1 MQIHNLGFPRIGA
14 KRELKFSLEKY
25 WRGDISQTQ
34 FLAESKE
41 RRLSNW
47 QIQQDAGI
55 DLLPVGDFAHYD
67 HVLNTTLL
75 LGLVPE
81 RFTEHTH
88 DAEQADDHQSN
99 DLDKEF
105 RVARGQAPTG
115 CQCAASD
122 MTKWFNTNYHYIVP
136 ELSSAVVNNANTK
149 INVESL
155 ISQFKDAQ
163 KVSDNRKVV
172 LVGPITYL
180 FLSVVEANAAKGRV
194 VDNKA
199 SESEDKLALLPALLA
214 RYQQVLKQLSSSGV
228 EWLQIDEPV
237 LGLELDGQWQQAF
250 SQAYKTLEKGKL
262 KLLLTTYFASI
273 DHHID
278 LIKDLPFDGV
288 HLDTVAEKA
297 VAKNSTTK
305 STVANN
311 NNLSDIIE
319 RLPSDW
325 IISLG
330 VINGRN
336 IWKTDLVAVYQ
347 EIQPLYHQL
356 GERLWLAPS
365 CSLLHSPVDLTQEQ
379 KLDEEFKSWL
389 AFATQKCE
397 ELSLLK
403 QALISDNCD
412 EITLYSSAALARNV
426 SKRINNKAVQ
436 QRVNNLT
443 SQDYQRKESFEQRK
457 QIQQEALNLPLLPT
471 TTIGSFPQTGDIR
484 EVRAKWRRQEIN
496 DNEYQTLIKAE
507 IKGAI
512 ERQEAIGLDVLV
524 HGEAERNDMVE
535 YFGELLEGVAFTQ
548 FAWVQSYGSR
558 CVKPPIIFGDI
569 SRKKAMTVEWINYA
583 QSLTNKPVKAMLTG
597 PVTILAWS
605 FVRDD
610 LAREQVTKQ
619 IALAIS
625 DEVEDLIVSGT
636 KIIQIDEPAIREG
649 MPIKQSQWQHYLD
662 WATASFCLS
671 AAKAPSQI
679 QIHTHMCYSE
689 FNDILPAIIALD
701 ADVLTVET
709 SRSNMALLDAFEQQA
724 YPNDLGPG
732 VYDIHSPNVPS
743 VEWMVNLLE
752 KAQRYIPKERLWVN
766 PDCGLKT
773 RGWQETKLA
782 LENMVQAAKQFRKAN
797 K

>member
-25 WRGDISQTQ
+25 WRGDINQAE
-34 FLAESKE
+34 FLAQSRE
-41 RRLSNW
+41 RRESNW

-67 HVLNTTLL
+67 HVLNTTVL
-75 LGLVPE
+75 LGLIPE
-81 RFTEHTH
+81 RFTKNSH
-88 DAEQADDHQSN
+88 AENSHVHNSN
-99 DLDKEF
+99 INSNALDLEF
-105 RVARGQAPTG
+105 RVARGQAPSG

-136 ELSSAVVNNANTK
+136 ELSVALVNDVNSK
-149 INVESL
+149 VNVESL
-155 ISQFKDAQ
+155 INQYADAK
-163 KVSDNRKVV
+163 KVSAKRKVV

-180 FLSVVEANAAKGRV
+180 HLSVVAQ
-194 VDNKA
+194 
-199 SESEDKLALLPALLA
+199 EDKLTLLPALLA
-214 RYQQVLKQLSSSGV
+214 RYQQVLNQLASAGV

-237 LGLELDGQWQQAF
+237 LGLELDNQWQKAF
-250 SQAYKTLEKGKL
+250 FQAYKTLEKGSL

-273 DHHID
+273 DHHIE

-288 HLDTVAEKA
+288 HLDTLAEQTQ
-297 VAKNSTTK
+297 VN
-305 STVANN
+305 
-311 NNLSDIIE
+311 DIIAS
-319 RLPSDW
+319 LPDNW
-325 IISLG
+325 VISLG

-336 IWKTDLVAVYQ
+336 IWKTDLLSVYQ
-347 EIQPLYHQL
+347 QLIPIYRQL
-356 GERLWLAPS
+356 GARLWLAPS
-365 CSLLHSPVDLTQEQ
+365 CSLLHSPVDLDSEK
-379 KLDEEFKSWL
+379 KLDSEFQSWL
-389 AFATQKCE
+389 AFAKQKCQ

-403 QALISDNCD
+403 QALVSESSD
-412 EITLYSSAALARNV
+412 EISLYSNSAIARGA
-426 SKRINNKAVQ
+426 SKRIHNNEVIA
-436 QRVNNLT
+436 RVKQLT
-443 SQDYQRKESFEQRK
+443 AEDFYRAQPFAERKV
-457 QIQQEALNLPLLPT
+457 IQQNKLNLPLLPT

-484 EVRAKWRRQEIN
+484 ETRAKWRRKEIT
-496 DNEYQTLIKAE
+496 EAQYTSLIQTEIKA
-507 IKGAI
+507 AI
-512 ERQEAIGLDVLV
+512 ERQENIGLDVLV

-569 SRKKAMTVEWINYA
+569 SRKKPMTVEWTSYA
-583 QSLTNKPVKAMLTG
+583 QSLTSKPVKGMLTG

-610 LAREQVTKQ
+610 ISREQVTTQ

-625 DEVEDLIVSGT
+625 DEVVDLIDSGT
-636 KIIQIDEPAIREG
+636 EIIQIDEPAIREG
-649 MPIKQSQWQHYLD
+649 MPVKQSQWQHYLD

-671 AAKAPSQI
+671 AAKAPANI

-732 VYDIHSPNVPS
+732 VYDIHSPNVPNI
-743 VEWMVNLLE
+743 EWMVTLLE
-752 KAQRYIPKERLWVN
+752 KAQRYIPQERLWVN

-773 RGWQETKLA
+773 RAWPETKLA
-782 LENMVQAAKQFRKAN
+782 LENMVNAAKQLREKYAQ
-797 K
+797 